1 MERFNNIVCVTKPE
15 LTNGKP
21 GAAEFSERQIMSD
34 GAYESYVKRN
44 SSVRLRKA
52 GGLNTPALLAFHL
65 LRADLK
71 AAVIAKYGD
80 PEKLAKRGGLVGQYI
95 EDVKASEFFSRY
107 ILPDGKKLAPA
118 KVREYT
124 ANASMLGTIA
134 RLISNRKLMRQVAG
148 DSTRGLWDEISQE
161 VNELQAEYGYKL
173 PENPRRLKLKVHAFM
188 AGGYEILIN
197 GGFGNKNR
205 RKMNDQLERLIL
217 SLYCLPTKPYVTE
230 VLNMYLQFLA
240 EDIDVVA
247 LETGEVFDRSDF
259 YMEDGTPIVISDSTV
274 WAYIN
279 MPKNRI
285 IVDKYRNDQK
295 YYNDFVRPHH
305 RRKAPEYSFSKISMD
320 DRDLPR
326 KMANGERVK
335 AYYAYDVCSG
345 AIIGR
350 SYSRSKDK
358 ELFIDCMRDMFRF
371 LDRGGYGVPVEV
383 EVEHHLVNKFK
394 NDLMKAGTVFP
405 LVRWCCPGNSQEK
418 YAEAL
423 NRVKKY
429 GYEKRYQQG
438 IGRFYAKLE
447 ANRPPQEKIFDE
459 SNNHYKEKTFT
470 FDQLV
475 ADDLHIIELYNNAK
489 HPNQKKYPG
498 MSRLE
503 VLNKFRNPGMAK
515 YDAAFLAQFI
525 GERVETSIKRNSTA
539 TVQYAEYQLPAP
551 QLISRLEPNNYNV
564 TAFYMP
570 VEPGKD
576 ITEVHI
582 YQNGKFICTCQ
593 KLALYSSA
601 KCEWTAKDEQAYNQQ
616 AAYVSEFDRMS
627 KERKTSKV
635 RIIDA
640 ATITAIESADA
651 KVIHHPAMEVDRSF
665 ENPEPPDYDEYDF
678 TPEDIRAM
686 AINRL

>member
-1 MERFNNIVCVTKPE
+1 MEMYNNIICVTKPE
-15 LTNGKP
+15 LTDGVP
-21 GAAEFSERQIMSD
+21 GAAKISERQIMSD
-34 GAYESYVKRN
+34 AAYKSYVKRN
-44 SSVRLRKA
+44 PLVRVRMGK
-52 GGLNTPALLAFHL
+52 GKNSPALLAFHL

-71 AAVIAKYGD
+71 SMVVAKYGD
-80 PEKLAKRGGLVGQYI
+80 PEKMVKRGGLFGLYI
-95 EDVKASEFFSRY
+95 EDIKAAEFFSRY

-134 RLISNRKLMRQVAG
+134 RLMNNRKLLRRVAG
-148 DSTRGLWDEISQE
+148 DTTRGLWDDISKE
-161 VNELQAEYGYKL
+161 VNELQPDYGYKL
-173 PENPRRLKLKVHAFM
+173 PENPRRLKMKVEAFQS
-188 AGGYEILIN
+188 GGYEILIN
-197 GGFGNKNR
+197 KGFGNKNSM
-205 RKMNDQLERLIL
+205 KMNDRLERLIL
-217 SLYCLPTKPYVTE
+217 SLYCLPEKPYTST
-230 VLNMYLQFLA
+230 VLDLYLRFLSG
-240 EDIDVVA
+240 EIDVVA
-247 LETGEVFDRSDF
+247 LGTGEVFDRSDF
-259 YMEDGTPIVISDSTV
+259 YSEDGTPIVISDSTV

-279 MPKNRI
+279 MPKNRV

-305 RRKAPEYSFSKISMD
+305 WRKAPEYSFSKISMD

-345 AIIGR
+345 AIIGHA
-350 SYSRSKDK
+350 YSRSKDK

-371 LDRGGYGVPVEV
+371 LDRGGYGIPVEV

-405 LVRWCCPGNSQEK
+405 MVRWCCPGNSQEK
-418 YAEAL
+418 YAETL

-447 ANRPPQEKIFDE
+447 ANRPPQEKVFDE
-459 SNNHYKEKTFT
+459 ANNHYKTKTFT

-475 ADDLHIIELYNNAK
+475 ADDLHTIELYNNAL

-498 MSRLE
+498 MTRLE
-503 VLNKFRNPGMAK
+503 VLNKFRNPAMAK
-515 YDAAFLAQFI
+515 YDASFLAQFI

-539 TVQYAEYQLPAP
+539 TVQYAEYQLPKP
-551 QLISRLEPNNYNV
+551 QIIYRLEPNNYQV
-564 TAFYMP
+564 EAFYMP
-570 VEPGKD
+570 MEPGEEIK
-576 ITEVHI
+576 EVYI

-593 KLALYSSA
+593 KLDLYSSA
-601 KCEWTAKDEQAYNQQ
+601 RGEWTDKDEEAYNRQ
-616 AAYVSEFDRMS
+616 ANYVAEFDRMS
-627 KERKTSKV
+627 KEKRTAKV

-640 ATITAIESADA
+640 ATIAEIENVESKVVQHDA
-651 KVIHHPAMEVDRSF
+651 LTGDRSF
-665 ENPEPPDYDEYDF
+665 DDFTPPDYDDYDF
-678 TPEDIRAM
+678 SPEAMRAM

>member
-1 MERFNNIVCVTKPE
+1 MEKYNNIICVTKPE
-15 LTNGKP
+15 LTDGVP
-21 GAAEFSERQIMSD
+21 GATKISERQIMSNA
-34 GAYESYVKRN
+34 AYESYVKRN
-44 SSVRLRKA
+44 PLVRLRMGK
-52 GGLNTPALLAFHL
+52 GKNSPALLAFHS

-71 AAVIAKYGD
+71 AMVVAKYGD
-80 PEKLAKRGGLVGQYI
+80 PEKMVKRGGLVGLYI
-95 EDVKASEFFSRY
+95 EDVRAAEYFSR
-107 ILPDGKKLAPA
+107 ILPSGKKLSPA

-134 RLISNRKLMRQVAG
+134 RLMNNRKLLRQVAG
-148 DSTRGLWDEISQE
+148 DTTRGLWEEISQE
-161 VNELQAEYGYKL
+161 VNELQPEYGYKL
-173 PENPRRLKLKVHAFM
+173 PENPRRLKMKVEAFQS
-188 AGGYEILIN
+188 GGYEILIN

-205 RKMNDQLERLIL
+205 LKVNDNLERLIL
-217 SLYCLPTKPYVTE
+217 SIYCLPEKPYVST
-230 VLNMYLQFLA
+230 VLDIYLRFLSG
-240 EDIDVVA
+240 EIDVVA
-247 LETGEVFDRSDF
+247 LGTGEVFDRSDF
-259 YMEDGTPIVISDSTV
+259 YTEDGTPIVISESTI

-279 MPKNRI
+279 MPRNRI

-305 RRKAPEYSFSKISMD
+305 WRKRPEYSFSKISMD

-326 KMANGERVK
+326 KMPNGERVK

-358 ELFIDCMRDMFRF
+358 ELFVDCIRDMFRF
-371 LDRGGYGVPVEV
+371 LERGGYGIPMEV

-447 ANRPPQEKIFDE
+447 ANRPPQEKVFDE
-459 SNNHYKEKTFT
+459 ANNHYKTKTFT

-475 ADDLHIIELYNNAK
+475 ADDLHTIELYNNAL

-498 MSRLE
+498 MSRLD
-503 VLNKFRNPGMAK
+503 VLNKFRNPAMAK
-515 YDAAFLAQFI
+515 YDASFLAQFI

-539 TVQYAEYQLPAP
+539 TVQYSEYQLPAP
-551 QLISRLEPNNYNV
+551 QLISRLEPNNYDV

-570 VEPGKD
+570 VEAGEEIK
-576 ITEVHI
+576 EVHI
-582 YQNGKFICTCQ
+582 YQKGKFICTCQ

-601 KCEWTAKDEQAYNQQ
+601 KCEWTDKDEKAYNDQ
-616 AAYVSEFDRMS
+616 AAYVSAFDQMS
-627 KERKTSKV
+627 KEDRTTKV

-640 ATITAIESADA
+640 ATIAEIEKVESKIVQHDA
-651 KVIHHPAMEVDRSF
+651 LTGDRSF
-665 ENPEPPDYDEYDF
+665 DDFTPPDYDDYDF
-678 TPEDIRAM
+678 SPDAMRAM

>member
-1 MERFNNIVCVTKPE
+1 MERYNNIVCVTKPE
-15 LTNGKP
+15 LTNGKR
-21 GAAEFSERQIMSD
+21 GATEFSERQIMSD

-44 SSVRLRKA
+44 PSVRLRKA

-95 EDVKASEFFSRY
+95 EDVKAAEFFSRY

-134 RLISNRKLMRQVAG
+134 RLIGNRKLLRQVAG
-148 DSTRGLWDEISQE
+148 DSTRGLWDEISLE
-161 VNELQAEYGYKL
+161 VNELQPEYGYKL
-173 PENPRRLKLKVHAFM
+173 PENPRRLRLKVNAFI

-205 RKMNDQLERLIL
+205 MKVNDRLEQLIL
-217 SLYCLPTKPYVTE
+217 SLYCLPEKPYIST
-230 VLNMYLQFLA
+230 VLDLYLRFLA
-240 EDIDVVA
+240 GEIDVVA

-259 YMEDGTPIVISDSTV
+259 YMEDGTPIVISESTV

-305 RRKAPEYSFSKISMD
+305 WRKAPEYSFSKISMD

-405 LVRWCCPGNSQEK
+405 MVRWCCPGNSQEK

-447 ANRPPQEKIFDE
+447 ANRPKQEKIFDE
-459 SNNHYKEKTFT
+459 DNNHYKEKIFS

-475 ADDLHIIELYNNAK
+475 ADDLYVIEKYNNDL

-498 MSRLE
+498 MTRLD
-503 VLNKFRNPGMAK
+503 VLDKFQNPAMAK

-525 GERVETSIKRNSTA
+525 GDPVETSIKRNSTV
-539 TVQYAEYQLPAP
+539 TVQYSQYQLPTP
-551 QLISRLEPNNYNV
+551 QLIHRLEPNNYNV

-570 VEPGKD
+570 VEPGED

-582 YQNGKFICTCQ
+582 YQNGKFICTCK
-593 KLALYSSA
+593 KLAFYSSA
-601 KCEWTAKDEQAYNQQ
+601 KSEWTGSDEEAYNQQ

-627 KERKTSKV
+627 KEKRTTKV

-640 ATITAIESADA
+640 ATITMIENVES
-651 KVIHHPAMEVDRSF
+651 KVVHHAALETDKSF
-665 ENPEPPDYDEYDF
+665 EAPPDYDDYDF
-678 TPEDIRAM
+678 SPEAIRAM
-686 AINRL
+686 AVNRL

>member
-1 MERFNNIVCVTKPE
+1 MERYNNIICVTKPE
-15 LTNGKP
+15 LTDGIP
-21 GAAEFSERQIMSD
+21 GAAEISERQIMSP
-34 GAYESYVKRN
+34 GAYDSYVKRN
-44 SSVRLRKA
+44 PPIRLRRA
-52 GGLNTPALLAFHL
+52 CRNTPALLAFHL

-71 AAVIAKYGD
+71 AAVVSKYGD
-80 PEKLAKRGGLVGQYI
+80 PEKLAKRGGLTGLYI

-134 RLISNRKLMRQVAG
+134 RLISNRKLLRQVAG
-148 DSTRGLWDEISQE
+148 DSTRGIWDDISQE
-161 VNELQAEYGYKL
+161 VNDLQSEYGYKL
-173 PENPRRLKLKVHAFM
+173 PENSRRLKLKVNAFI

-205 RKMNDQLERLIL
+205 MKVNDRLEQLIL
-217 SLYCLPTKPYVTE
+217 SLYCLPEKPYIST
-230 VLNMYLQFLA
+230 VLDLYLRFLA
-240 EDIDVVA
+240 GEIDVVA

-259 YMEDGTPIVISDSTV
+259 YMEDGTPIVISESTV

-305 RRKAPEYSFSKISMD
+305 WRKAPEYSFSKISMD

-335 AYYAYDVCSG
+335 AYYAYDVCSA

-358 ELFIDCMRDMFRF
+358 ELFIDCVRDMFRF
-371 LDRGGYGVPVEV
+371 LDRNGYGIPVEI

-405 LVRWCCPGNSQEK
+405 MVRWCCPGNSQEK

-459 SNNHYKEKTFT
+459 SNNHYKEKVYS

-475 ADDLHIIELYNNAK
+475 GDDLYIIEKYNNDL

-498 MSRLE
+498 MSRLD
-503 VLNKFRNPGMAK
+503 VLNAYQNPAMAK

-525 GERVETSIKRNSTA
+525 GERVETRIKRNSTA
-539 TVQYAEYQLPAP
+539 TVQYSEYQLPAP
-551 QLISRLEPNNYNV
+551 QLIYRLAPNNYEV

-570 VEPGKD
+570 VEPGED

-582 YQNGKFICTCQ
+582 YQNGKFVCTCQ
-593 KLALYSSA
+593 KLSLYSTA
-601 KCEWTAKDEQAYNQQ
+601 KCEWTGKDEKAYNDQ

-627 KERKTSKV
+627 KEKRTTKV

-640 ATITAIESADA
+640 ATIAEIENVSSKVVHHDALTA
-651 KVIHHPAMEVDRSF
+651 DRSF
-665 ENPEPPDYDEYDF
+665 DNFTPPDYDDYDYS
-678 TPEDIRAM
+678 PEAMRAM
-686 AINRL
+686 AVSSL

>member
-1 MERFNNIVCVTKPE
+1 MEKYNNIICVTKPE
-15 LTNGKP
+15 LTDGVP
-21 GAAEFSERQIMSD
+21 GAAKISERQIMSNA
-34 GAYESYVKRN
+34 AYESYVKRN
-44 SSVRLRKA
+44 PLVRLRMGK
-52 GGLNTPALLAFHL
+52 GKNSPALLAFHS

-71 AAVIAKYGD
+71 AMVVAKYGD
-80 PEKLAKRGGLVGQYI
+80 PEKMVKRGGLVGLYI
-95 EDVKASEFFSRY
+95 EDVRAAEYFSR
-107 ILPDGKKLAPA
+107 ILPSGKKLSPA

-134 RLISNRKLMRQVAG
+134 RLMNNRKLLRQVAG
-148 DSTRGLWDEISQE
+148 DTTRGLWEEISRE
-161 VNELQAEYGYKL
+161 VNDLQPEYGYKL
-173 PENPRRLKLKVHAFM
+173 PENPRRLKMKVEAFQ

-205 RKMNDQLERLIL
+205 LKVNDNLERLIL
-217 SLYCLPTKPYVTE
+217 SLYCLPEKPYVST
-230 VLNMYLQFLA
+230 VLDLYLRFLSG
-240 EDIDVVA
+240 EIDVVA
-247 LETGEVFDRSDF
+247 LGTGEVFDRSDF
-259 YMEDGTPIVISDSTV
+259 YTEDGTPIVISESTI

-305 RRKAPEYSFSKISMD
+305 WRKAPEYSFSKISMD

-326 KMANGERVK
+326 KMPNGERVK

-371 LDRGGYGVPVEV
+371 LNRGGYGIPVEV

-418 YAEAL
+418 YAETL
-423 NRVKKY
+423 NRLKKY

-447 ANRPPQEKIFDE
+447 ANRPPQEKVFDE
-459 SNNHYKEKTFT
+459 ANNHYKTKTFT

-475 ADDLHIIELYNNAK
+475 ADDLHTIELYNNAL

-498 MSRLE
+498 MSRLD
-503 VLNKFRNPGMAK
+503 VLNKFRNPAMAK
-515 YDAAFLAQFI
+515 YDASFLAQFI

-539 TVQYAEYQLPAP
+539 TVQYSEYQLPAP
-551 QLISRLEPNNYNV
+551 QLISRLEPNNYDV

-570 VEPGKD
+570 VEAGEE

-582 YQNGKFICTCQ
+582 YQKGKFICTCQ

-601 KCEWTAKDEQAYNQQ
+601 KCEWTDKDEKAYNDQ
-616 AAYVSEFDRMS
+616 AAYVSAFDQMS
-627 KERKTSKV
+627 KEDRTTKV

-640 ATITAIESADA
+640 ATIAEIEKVESKIVQHDA
-651 KVIHHPAMEVDRSF
+651 LTGDRSF
-665 ENPEPPDYDEYDF
+665 DDFTPPDYDDYDF
-678 TPEDIRAM
+678 SPDAMRAM

>member
-1 MERFNNIVCVTKPE
+1 MERYNNIVCVTKPE
-15 LTNGKP
+15 LTDGIP
-21 GAAEFSERQIMSD
+21 GADKISERQIMSD
-34 GAYESYVKRN
+34 GAYRSYTDRN
-44 SSVRLRKA
+44 SSVRLRMGK
-52 GGLNTPALLAFHL
+52 GNNSPALLAFHL

-95 EDVKASEFFSRY
+95 EDVKAAEFFARH

-124 ANASMLGTIA
+124 ANASMLGAIA
-134 RLISNRKLMRQVAG
+134 RLIGNRKLLRQVAG
-148 DSTRGLWDEISQE
+148 DTTRGIWDDISQE
-161 VNELQAEYGYKL
+161 VNDLQPNYGYKL
-173 PENPRRLKLKVHAFM
+173 PENSRRLKLKVNAFI

-205 RKMNDQLERLIL
+205 MKVNDRLEQLIL
-217 SLYCLPTKPYVTE
+217 SLYCLPEKPYIST
-230 VLNMYLQFLA
+230 VLDLYLRFLA
-240 EDIDVVA
+240 GEIDVVA

-259 YMEDGTPIVISDSTV
+259 YMEDGTPIVISESTV

-305 RRKAPEYSFSKISMD
+305 WRKAPEYSFSKISMD

-335 AYYAYDVCSG
+335 AYYSYDVCSG

-350 SYSRSKDK
+350 SYSRSKNK

-371 LDRGGYGVPVEV
+371 LDRGGYGIPVEV
-383 EVEHHLVNKFK
+383 EVEHHLVNNFK

-405 LVRWCCPGNSQEK
+405 MVRWCNAGNSQEK

-459 SNNHYKEKTFT
+459 SNNHYKEKVYS

-475 ADDLHIIELYNNAK
+475 GDDLYIIEKYNNDL

-498 MSRLE
+498 MSRLD
-503 VLNKFRNPGMAK
+503 VLNAYQNPAMAK

-525 GERVETSIKRNSTA
+525 GERVETRIKRNSTA
-539 TVQYAEYQLPAP
+539 TVQYSEYQLPAP
-551 QLISRLEPNNYNV
+551 QLIYRLAPNNYEV

-570 VEPGKD
+570 VEPGED

-582 YQNGKFICTCQ
+582 YQNGKFVCTCQ
-593 KLALYSSA
+593 KLSLYSTA
-601 KCEWTAKDEQAYNQQ
+601 KCEWTDKDEKAYNDQ

-627 KERKTSKV
+627 KEKRTTKV

-640 ATITAIESADA
+640 ATIAEIENVSS
-651 KVIHHPAMEVDRSF
+651 KVVHHGALEGDRSF
-665 ENPEPPDYDEYDF
+665 DNVAPPDYDDYDF
-678 TPEDIRAM
+678 SPETIRAM

>member
-1 MERFNNIVCVTKPE
+1 MEWYNNTVCVTKPE
-15 LTNGKP
+15 LTKGKRE
-21 GAAEFSERQIMSD
+21 AAKLSDRQIMSD
-34 GAYESYVKRN
+34 GAYKSYTTRN
-44 SSVRLRKA
+44 PSIRLRMGK
-52 GGLNTPALLAFHL
+52 GNNSPALLAFHL
-65 LRADLK
+65 LRPDLK

-80 PEKLAKRGGLVGQYI
+80 PEKLAKRGGLVGLYV

-118 KVREYT
+118 KVCEYT

-134 RLISNRKLMRQVAG
+134 RLIGNRKLLRQVAG
-148 DSTRGLWDEISQE
+148 DSTRGIWDDISQE
-161 VNELQAEYGYKL
+161 VNDLQPEYGYKL
-173 PENPRRLKLKVHAFM
+173 PENPRRLRLKVNAFIS
-188 AGGYEILIN
+188 GGYEILIN

-240 EDIDVVA
+240 GEIDVVA
-247 LETGEVFDRSDF
+247 LETGEVFDRSNF

-295 YYNDFVRPHH
+295 YYKDFVRPHH
-305 RRKAPEYSFSKISMD
+305 WRKAPEYSFSKISMD

-358 ELFIDCMRDMFRF
+358 ELFIDCIRNMFRF
-371 LDRGGYGVPVEV
+371 LDRNGYGIPLEV

-418 YAEAL
+418 YAETL

-475 ADDLHIIELYNNAK
+475 ADDLYIIEKYNNDL

-498 MSRLE
+498 MTRLD
-503 VLNKFRNPGMAK
+503 VLDKFRNPGMAK
-515 YDAAFLAQFI
+515 YDASFLAQFI
-525 GERVETSIKRNSTA
+525 GKQVKTSIKQNSTA
-539 TVQYAEYQLPAP
+539 TVQYAEYQLPSP
-551 QLISRLEPNNYNV
+551 QLISRLEPNNYEV

-570 VEPGKD
+570 VEPGED

-593 KLALYSSA
+593 KLAGYSSA
-601 KCEWTAKDEQAYNQQ
+601 KCEWTDKDEQAYDQQ

-627 KERKTSKV
+627 KEKRTTRV

-640 ATITAIESADA
+640 ATIAEIENADS
-651 KVIHHPAMEVDRSF
+651 KVVHHTPLTPDPSF
-665 ENPEPPDYDEYDF
+665 ESLAPPDNDEYNF
-678 TPEDIRAM
+678 TPEAIRAM
-686 AINRL
+686 AISRL